1 MRSRIRVLV
10 ADDEPVV
17 RNTLADVVRS
27 DADLE
32 LVAAASDAGE
42 AVELT
47 HLHRPDVALLDVMM
61 PGGGGPRAAREI
73 RATCPATRVV
83 AVSAFDDR
91 GAVMEM
97 LQAGAAGYLVKGASV
112 EEILEGIR
120 RAVRGEASLSS
131 GVATDVIH
139 ELAVRLEQEAGEAK
153 RRRLTI
159 ERIRGVLDGD
169 GLALVFQPIF
179 DLADGRIVGA
189 EALARFSAEPHR
201 GANAWFAEAA
211 SVGLSIDLELKAVMT
226 ALEHFRSLPEG
237 AYLSLNVAPQTIV
250 SGRLSK
256 ALVGVPLER
265 IVVEIT
271 EHAPVA
277 DYDALERALRPLRTG
292 AGRVAVDDAGAGFAS
307 LRHIV
312 RLAPDIIKLDVTLTR
327 GIHADRTRR
336 ALAAALISFAR
347 ETGAVIV
354 AEGVETQDELDALS
368 GLGVTQ
374 GQGYHLAR
382 PLPPENLPS
391 VHASGWSA
399 SSAPSSVLGAIE
411 ALDNRRGRA

>member
-1 MRSRIRVLV
+1 MTSRIRVLV
-10 ADDEPVV
+10 ADDDPVV
-17 RNTLADVVRS
+17 RETLADVVRS
-27 DADLE
+27 DAGLE
-32 LVAAASDAGE
+32 LVAAASDAEE
-42 AVELT
+42 AIELT

-73 RATCPATRVV
+73 RTTCPATRVV

-97 LQAGAAGYLVKGASV
+97 LQAGAAGYLVKGATV
-112 EEILEGIR
+112 EEILEGVR
-120 RAVRGEASLSS
+120 RTVRGEASLSS

-139 ELAVRLEQEAGEAK
+139 ELAVRLEQEAGESE

-159 ERIRGVLDGD
+159 ERIREVLDGD
-169 GLALVFQPIF
+169 GLDMVFQPIF
-179 DLADGRIVGA
+179 DLADGRMVGA
-189 EALARFSAEPHR
+189 EALARFSTEPHR
-201 GANAWFAEAA
+201 GPDPWFAEAA
-211 SVGLSIDLELKAVMT
+211 SVGLGVELELKAVMT
-226 ALEHFRSLPEG
+226 ALEHFRSVPKE
-237 AYLSLNVAPQTIV
+237 AYLSLNISPQTIV

-256 ALVGVPLER
+256 ALVGVPLEG

-277 DYDALERALRPLRTG
+277 DYDALERALRPFRTSG
-292 AGRVAVDDAGAGFAS
+292 ARVAVDDSGAGFAS

-312 RLAPDIIKLDVTLTR
+312 RLAPDIIKLDVTLIR

-347 ETGAVIV
+347 ETGAVTV

-382 PLPPENLPS
+382 PVPPENLPS
-391 VHASGWSA
+391 VHALELVRNI
-399 SSAPSSVLGAIE
+399 APFIHPESH
-411 ALDNRRGRA
+411 RGPG

>member
-1 MRSRIRVLV
+1 MTSRIRVLV
-10 ADDEPVV
+10 ADDDPVV
-17 RNTLADVVRS
+17 RETLADVVRS
-27 DADLE
+27 DAGLE
-32 LVAAASDAGE
+32 LVAAASDAEE
-42 AVELT
+42 AIELT

-97 LQAGAAGYLVKGASV
+97 LQAGAAGYLVKGATV
-112 EEILEGIR
+112 EEILEGVR
-120 RAVRGEASLSS
+120 RTVRGEASLSS

-139 ELAVRLEQEAGEAK
+139 ELAVRLEQEAGESE

-159 ERIRGVLDGD
+159 ERIREVLDGD
-169 GLALVFQPIF
+169 GLDMVFQPIF
-179 DLADGRIVGA
+179 DLANGRMVGA
-189 EALARFSAEPHR
+189 EALARFSTEPHR
-201 GANAWFAEAA
+201 GPAPWFAEAA
-211 SVGLSIDLELKAVMT
+211 SVGLGVELELKAVMT
-226 ALEHFRSLPEG
+226 ALEHFRSVPKE
-237 AYLSLNVAPQTIV
+237 AYLSLNISPQTIV

-256 ALVGVPLER
+256 ALVGVPLEG

-277 DYDALERALRPLRTG
+277 DYDALECALRPFRTSG
-292 AGRVAVDDAGAGFAS
+292 ARVAVDDSGAGFAS

-312 RLAPDIIKLDVTLTR
+312 RLAPDIIKLDVTLIR

-347 ETGAVIV
+347 ETGAVTV

-382 PLPPENLPS
+382 PVPPENLPS
-391 VHASGWSA
+391 VHALGLVRNI
-399 SSAPSSVLGAIE
+399 APFIRPESIE
-411 ALDNRRGRA
+411 ALDDRRGRA